1 MRLIENK
8 VDVLISID
16 TEAERNFL
24 KNILQAA
31 QMTFSIYE
39 IEAGDVLEIP
49 FGAYL
54 LKEKVTRGKK

>member
-16 TEAERNFL
+16 TETEKNFL
-24 KNILQAA
+24 KNILKSAEIS
-31 QMTFSIYE
+31 FSIYE
-39 IEAGDVLEIP
+39 IEAGEVLEIP

-54 LKEKVTRGKK
+54 LKERITRGKI